1 MLGTFISY
9 VKPVRKQAVSCR
21 LTDYFQAEINER
33 LIFSA
38 LSFCLSYKT
47 QFQANNNFPKLLS
60 AHYMATLNNR
70 LGAYSQ
76 VPIFIKLTLTSK
88 FILIY

>member
-1 MLGTFISY
+1 MKLNM
-9 VKPVRKQAVSCR
+9 
-21 LTDYFQAEINER
+21 E
-33 LIFSA
+33 
-38 LSFCLSYKT
+38 
-47 QFQANNNFPKLLS
+47 NNFPKLLS

-76 VPIFIKLTLTSK
+76 VPIFIKLTLASK

>member
-9 VKPVRKQAVSCR
+9 IKSVRIQGVSCR
-21 LTDYFQAEINER
+21 LRDYFKAEMNER

-38 LSFCLSYKT
+38 LSFFLSDKT

-60 AHYMATLNNR
+60 AHYMATVNNR
-70 LGAYSQ
+70 LGA
-76 VPIFIKLTLTSK
+76 
-88 FILIY
+88 

>member
-9 VKPVRKQAVSCR
+9 IKPVRIQGISCR
-21 LTDYFQAEINER
+21 LRDYFKAEMNER

-38 LSFCLSYKT
+38 LSFFLSDKT

-60 AHYMATLNNR
+60 AHYMATVNNR
-70 LGAYSQ
+70 LGA
-76 VPIFIKLTLTSK
+76 
-88 FILIY
+88 